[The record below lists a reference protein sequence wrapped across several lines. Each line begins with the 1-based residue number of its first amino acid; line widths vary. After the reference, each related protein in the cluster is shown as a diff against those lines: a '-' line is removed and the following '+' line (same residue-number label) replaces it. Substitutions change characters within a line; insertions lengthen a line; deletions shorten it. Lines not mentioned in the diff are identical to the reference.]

1 MSEGEEEEAGGDV
14 EGKEQN
20 RVWQTVIMC
29 TFFSMLIDRKLL
41 CGGRF
46 SVKAK

>member
-1 MSEGEEEEAGGDV
+1 MSEGEEEEEAGGDV

-29 TFFSMLIDRKLL
+29 TFFFLRLLIGNYYVEVD
-41 CGGRF
+41 
-46 SVKAK
+46 SV